1 MDSSRDGVIGVRDPG
16 GHNLP
21 GVALFRTNQAHLK
34 KDGDEHPDS
43 LIVVNSRLQSV
54 YRFGTERAR
63 FCGQSSCPWVSQP
76 VAAYPSGCR
85 AA

>member
-1 MDSSRDGVIGVRDPG
+1 MKQRKTSCLSKLVW
-16 GHNLP
+16 
-21 GVALFRTNQAHLK
+21 VAAFTLFVAARSFAQEPVSPPKEENNAVETWT
-34 KDGDEHPDS
+34 E
-43 LIVVNSRLQSV
+43 
-54 YRFGTERAR
+54 ERAR